1 MFDHSDRS
9 STGRLKKRGAG
20 RTVRGAELR
29 IRREATVV
37 NLENKVALVTG
48 AASGIGRAIAV
59 GMAGAG
65 AMVAAVDRDADGLAS
80 TVEAIGSDR
89 ARAHRA
95 DLGDKD
101 AILTLRDEVVAAHGV
116 PDVIVNAAGFD
127 RVEPFMANDD
137 ALWEALATVNF
148 LGPVRLTHAF
158 LESILAQERRVKIVN
173 IASDAGRVGS
183 MGETVYA
190 GTKGGLIAF
199 TKSLA
204 REMARHQIT
213 VNCVC
218 PGPTDTPLLATVP
231 EKVREALVRAIP
243 FRRLAAPEEI
253 ADAVLFFA
261 SDRANYVTGQV
272 LSVSG
277 GLTMAG

>member
-1 MFDHSDRS
+1 M
-9 STGRLKKRGAG
+9 
-20 RTVRGAELR
+20 ELD
-29 IRREATVV
+29 
-37 NLENKVALVTG
+37 NKLALVTG
-48 AASGIGRAIAV
+48 AASGIGRAIAA
-59 GMAGAG
+59 GLSDAGAT
-65 AMVAAVDRDADGLAS
+65 VAAVDRDAEGLAA
-80 TVEAIGSDR
+80 TVDAIGDGR

-95 DLGDKD
+95 DLGDKA
-101 AILTLRDEVVAAHGV
+101 AILSLRDEVVAAHGA

-127 RVEPFMANDD
+127 RVEPFMQNDD
-137 ALWEALATVNF
+137 ALWEALAAVNF

-158 LESILAQERRVKIVN
+158 LESILAEERRVKIVN

-218 PGPTDTPLLATVP
+218 PGPTDTPLFATLP
-231 EKVREALVRAIP
+231 EKVRDGLVRAIP

-261 SDRANYVTGQV
+261 SDRAKYVTGQV